1 MRKDAN
7 NSKDIDET
15 ESKDKN
21 VNLTHQSLHC
31 DATQEESLDAPHQNN
46 FTRSLDNSTESLSET
61 LNETTVSSEN
71 IPTEVKKDVIVKDDS
86 LEIIDHL
93 VEEKHKAKIF
103 VEKLAEGLEDT
114 ADFEDDAVAVTDEG
128 LANNA
133 KSFNSRDDEDDEN
146 DAVEVTDNHS
156 QCGNER
162 NTSEL
167 HRSEEDIPKELEVQQ
182 EVEENGRECSLDCAN
197 NFEKELSEGVVIPNT
212 SDFQHDDIA
221 LSNDVGESDQV
232 QNPTGPEERRAEA
245 LEREIEG
252 EKLQNSNTMEPVEA
266 LGRRKEAERLHL
278 EVVNQPGCPTTGDF
292 AKTFGISANSIQVIN
307 LGHLLHMSGPNNLH
321 LEALRPINMPLG
333 KAPLFTRHSFAAEC
347 DSRAAGAL

>member
-162 NTSEL
+162 NTAEL
-167 HRSEEDIPKELEVQQ
+167 YRSEEDIPKELEVQQ
-182 EVEENGRECSLDCAN
+182 EVEENGRECSLACTN

-212 SDFQHDDIA
+212 SDFHHDDIA
-221 LSNDVGESDQV
+221 LSNDVGESGQV
-232 QNPTGPEERRAEA
+232 HHPTEPEVRGAEVV
-245 LEREIEG
+245 EREMEG
-252 EKLQNSNTMEPVEA
+252 ERLQNSNSLEPAEA
-266 LGRRKEAERLHL
+266 FERRKEAERLHL

>member
-1 MRKDAN
+1 MRKDEN
-7 NSKDIDET
+7 DSKDI
-15 ESKDKN
+15 
-21 VNLTHQSLHC
+21 
-31 DATQEESLDAPHQNN
+31 DATQEESVDAQHQNS
-46 FTRSLDNSTESLSET
+46 FRRSLDNSTESLSET

-93 VEEKHKAKIF
+93 VEEKHKAKIL
-103 VEKLAEGLEDT
+103 VEKLAVAEGLEDT

-128 LANNA
+128 LTNNI
-133 KSFNSRDDEDDEN
+133 KSFNSQDDEDDEN
-146 DAVEVTDNHS
+146 DAVEVTDNLS
-156 QCGNER
+156 QCGNKR
-162 NTSEL
+162 NTAEL
-167 HRSEEDIPKELEVQQ
+167 YRSEEDISKELEVQQ
-182 EVEENGRECSLDCAN
+182 EVEENGRDCSLACTD

-212 SDFQHDDIA
+212 SDFDHDDIA

-307 LGHLLHMSGPNNLH
+307 LGHFLHMSGPNNLH
-321 LEALRPINMPLG
+321 LETNKYAFRQSSTFHKTFLC
-333 KAPLFTRHSFAAEC
+333 S
-347 DSRAAGAL
+347 